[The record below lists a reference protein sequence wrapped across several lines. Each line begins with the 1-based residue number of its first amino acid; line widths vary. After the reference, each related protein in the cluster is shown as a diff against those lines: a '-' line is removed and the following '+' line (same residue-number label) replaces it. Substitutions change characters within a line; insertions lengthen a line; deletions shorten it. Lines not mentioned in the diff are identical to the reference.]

1 MVTLCPSLPGAAMH
15 AITIENFRCF
25 REKQTARLAP
35 LTLLVGENSTGKTS
49 FLALLRALDD
59 FFHDDIPDFKR
70 PPYDLGSFDEVG
82 HYQGDKHGRAE
93 TFSAEITVLFSKT
106 GWQSTSK
113 WIAKARAK
121 AYRQGEWKLAVQFG
135 KDAKGTAPIPICLRI
150 SLGGKDKEE
159 HTWIAFDYESPSV
172 KVGTKRGT
180 WDVSKSFFLQNRQIP
195 SSERNIEGSLLIDGF
210 NILRP
215 VKDPF
220 SPAENFSD
228 IINIFKPEKNS
239 SDITQKDME
248 DFYSLN
254 FTRLIIVKTFE
265 MELVDMLPRVFA
277 SAPVRSQPRRT
288 YDPARSALDPEGNYV
303 PMLLAELSS
312 QQPDMWAI
320 LKRRL
325 ENFGQSSGLFDE
337 IRIRHFGKIHSNPFQ
352 LQVRKSGQTRRK
364 GPWRNLID
372 VGYGISQA
380 LPIITELLRDDAE
393 QLSDETEQPFGKSS
407 YPRQFLLQQ
416 PEVHLHPSAQAAL
429 GSLFCQVADP
439 KHQLIVETH
448 SDNLMDRVR
457 MDVRD
462 GVSGL
467 KPEDVSIL
475 FFERRGLDVRIH
487 SLRIDKE
494 GNVLDAPDGYRQF
507 FMDEMSRSLWPER
520 SGVEA

>member
-1 MVTLCPSLPGAAMH
+1 MH
-15 AITIENFRCF
+15 TITIENFRCF

-59 FFHDDIPDFKR
+59 FFHNDIPDFKR
-70 PPYDLGSFDEVG
+70 PPYDLGSFDEVA

-93 TFSAEITVLFSKT
+93 TFSAEITVLFAKT
-106 GWQSTSK
+106 GWQSTNK
-113 WIAKARAK
+113 WLAK

-180 WDVSKSFFLQNRQIP
+180 WDISKNFFLQKRQIP
-195 SSERNIEGSLLIDGF
+195 SSERNVIYLLLVYDLDI
-210 NILRP
+210 IRP
-215 VKDPF
+215 VKMF
-220 SPAENFSD
+220 TSLTG
-228 IINIFKPEKNS
+228 NS
-239 SDITQKDME
+239 SNIIYTFESEKDSPNITEKDMQ
-248 DFYSLN
+248 DLYSLN
-254 FTRLIIVKTFE
+254 STIVAIVKILRIE
-265 MELVDMLPRVFA
+265 EIDAPHVFA

-312 QQPDMWAI
+312 QQPEVWAN

-352 LQVRKSGQTRRK
+352 VQVRKSGQTRRK

-393 QLSDETEQPFGKSS
+393 QQRPESS

-429 GSLFCQVADP
+429 GSFFCQLAGP
-439 KHQLIVETH
+439 RRQLIVETH
-448 SDNLMDRVR
+448 SDHLMDRVR

-494 GNVLDAPDGYRQF
+494 GNVLDAPEGYRQF